1 MTKTTGEL
9 AAAISA
15 NLEGDKSFELRGVAT
30 PERAG
35 RHDLIY
41 VEAAKHAKR
50 AAASAAVCVIAGE
63 GTAVPGKTILRHGQ
77 PKLAFAKA
85 AAVVLERAPIAVGIH
100 ATAIVAP
107 LAHLGAGVSIGPYTV
122 IGEDAHIGDGT
133 QIGAQCVVGA
143 GCWVGERCRIHP
155 RVTLYS
161 GTRVGHRVEIHAGAV
176 IGGDGFGYAFGEG
189 RYWKFP
195 QVGIV
200 EIGDDVEIGANA
212 TIDRGSLDD
221 TRIAE
226 GVKLDNLVQVGHNVQ
241 IGAHTVI
248 AAQTGISGSSSVGHH
263 VVVGGQVGIADHC
276 TLEDGAI
283 AGAQAGIPTGKTIR
297 AGQTVW
303 GTPAREIGKFKEAYA
318 WYARLPELAKRI
330 KELEAGGAG
339 PEKEKK
345 SRQDAPSALTSRKK
359 RRK

>member
-1 MTKTTGEL
+1 MTKTAGDL
-9 AAAISA
+9 AAALGA
-15 NLEGDKSFELRGVAT
+15 ELTGDRDFEVRGVAT

-35 RHDLIY
+35 ARDLIY
-41 VEAAKHAKR
+41 VEAAKHAER
-50 AAASAAVCVIAGE
+50 AGVSAAACVIASE
-63 GTAVPGKTILRHGQ
+63 SISVRGKTILRHAQ
-77 PKLAFAKA
+77 PKVAFAKA
-85 AAVVLERAPIAVGIH
+85 AAMLVERAPIATGIH

-107 LAHLGAGVSIGPYTV
+107 LAHVGKNVSIGPYAV

-133 QIGAQCVVGA
+133 QIGPHCVIGA
-143 GCWVGERCRIHP
+143 GCWIGEECRIHP
-155 RVTLYS
+155 HVTLY
-161 GTRVGHRVEIHAGAV
+161 TRARVGHRVEIHAGAV
-176 IGGDGFGYAFGEG
+176 IGADGFGYVYGDG

-200 EIGDDVEIGANA
+200 EIGDDVEIGANT

-226 GVKLDNLVQVGHNVQ
+226 GVKIDNLVHVGHNVQ

-248 AAQTGISGSSSVGHH
+248 AAQTGISGSSSLGHH

-276 TLEDGAI
+276 ILEDGAI

-318 WYARLPELAKRI
+318 WYARLPELGARI
-330 KELEAGGAG
+330 KEMESEISASA
-339 PEKEKK
+339 KRK
-345 SRQDAPSALTSRKK
+345 SSPQKTQSVQ
-359 RRK
+359 RRKGK